1 MNSREIFL
9 AIERI
14 AATPGK
20 NDKEAIIKAHAVDPE
35 FVRVLVYALDAN
47 RTFGIAD
54 VPERSRHRD
63 SGQHFDA
70 STWMLLDQLAD
81 RLITGKSA
89 RAYVEEQLNDLCA
102 ASAELLKRI
111 ITKDL
116 RAGFTESTVNKAVA
130 GLVPSFDCMLAH
142 GFESKRVKH
151 WPVAVEPKL
160 DGVRVLCFVN
170 RTAGTAR
177 FYSRNGKEFTSFD
190 HLKPAV
196 LKLPALPGGLNDS
209 FVLDGEV
216 VSGTFN
222 ATVSSV
228 RKKKV
233 AAVDAVFHV
242 FDILPTACF
251 YTDDKKGY
259 EPAGT
264 YAERLAILERVLT
277 LEGVIRHVPVYLV
290 TSEEQVHALYAQ
302 FQAGGLEGVIVKD
315 LEGLYHRRRNHGWMK
330 IKAEE
335 SVDVPVVGAFEGTG
349 KYVGMLGGLIVDFN
363 GVQVNV
369 GGGISDQQ
377 REEFWSAYRADRN
390 HSGSELLGR
399 LIEVVYHEVTPDGS
413 LRHPRFKRFRDD
425 KQAPGLEQAGQ
436 REATL

>member
-1 MNSREIFL
+1 MNSREIFKV
-9 AIERI
+9 IEQI

-20 NDKEAIIKAHAVDPE
+20 NDKEAIIKSHAADNE
-35 FVRVLVYALDAN
+35 FTRVLIYALDAN

-54 VPERSRHRD
+54 VPERQPGPISAV
-63 SGQHFDA
+63 FDN
-70 STWMLLDQLAD
+70 STWLLLDQLAD
-81 RLITGKSA
+81 RLVAGRSA
-89 RAYVEEQLNDLCA
+89 RVMVQEQMDDLDDL
-102 ASAELLKRI
+102 SAELLKRI

-142 GFESKRVKH
+142 GFEAKRVKH

-160 DGVRVLCFVN
+160 DGIRVLCFVN

-196 LKLPALPGGLNDS
+196 LDLPALPGDLNDS

-233 AAVDAVFHV
+233 AAIDAIFHV

-251 YTDDKKGY
+251 YADSKKGY

-264 YAERLAILERVLT
+264 YAERVALLDRVLAV
-277 LEGVIRHVPVYLV
+277 GAGPIRRVPFHLV
-290 TSEEQVHALYAQ
+290 TSEEQIHALYAQ
-302 FQAGGLEGVIVKD
+302 FQAEGLEGVIVKN
-315 LEGLYHRRRNHGWMK
+315 LEGLYHRRRNHSWMK
-330 IKAEE
+330 IKAEA

-349 KYVGMLGGLIVDFN
+349 KYVGMLGGLTVVFK
-363 GVQVNV
+363 GVKVNV
-369 GGGISDQQ
+369 GGGFLDEQ
-377 REEFWSAYRADRN
+377 RKEFWSAYQDD
-390 HSGSELLGR
+390 SGSSLLNR
-399 LIEVVYHEVTPDGS
+399 LVEVVYHEITPDGS

-425 KQAPGLEQAGQ
+425 KPASLTA
-436 REATL
+436 